1 MVWKK
6 CTLSLPG
13 YISFREPPN
22 SPSSSRSSY
31 HRGTICL
38 MLLCR
43 SYDKIVHNLEWPHVG
58 RIGDI
63 RCWEFNMWLSCLQFH
78 GWNLSYVRLLRYF
91 MTRRNC
97 NFLQWRGH
105 DKKWKIKWPQKRL
118 EKVERWHVCSSHVA
132 ADAISVYNSANSRRF
147 ELS

>member
-1 MVWKK
+1 
-6 CTLSLPG
+6 
-13 YISFREPPN
+13 
-22 SPSSSRSSY
+22 
-31 HRGTICL
+31 

-58 RIGDI
+58 WVGDI

-132 ADAISVYNSANSRRF
+132 ADAISVYNSANSRRSSYLKRNIKKKSRSV
-147 ELS
+147 EGKGSSVSRDTLQRTMNSARSRAN